1 MKKYVVLAMCTCT
14 MFVTGVAF
22 AAEVATTAIAQSAAS
37 RFFQSAIEI
46 IAYGAVAV
54 LTLLA
59 ARLIR
64 AIERKFN
71 VDIPDE
77 WELELTRLID
87 KGINY
92 AEEQGR
98 KQLKIVGEKLRMN
111 ESLELAANFV
121 LDIGESRELDK
132 LGKEKLKKLIESRLG
147 LIREELPDAQDV
159 VPNSATNE
167 PESTPVVSKS
177 VPLVAKPAKL
187 NTPVTP

>member
-1 MKKYVVLAMCTCT
+1 MKKYVVLAMCTCMT
-14 MFVTGVAF
+14 FVTGVAF